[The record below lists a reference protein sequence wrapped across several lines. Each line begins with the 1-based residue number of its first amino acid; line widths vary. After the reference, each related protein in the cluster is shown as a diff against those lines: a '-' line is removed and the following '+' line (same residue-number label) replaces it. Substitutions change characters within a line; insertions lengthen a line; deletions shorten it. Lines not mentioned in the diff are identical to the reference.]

1 MKDDI
6 LIVDDTL
13 DNLTLLEELLSL
25 AGYRVRSVPSGIL
38 ALQAAT
44 AVPPRLIL
52 LDINMPDMD
61 GYEVCR
67 HFKADS
73 RTRNIPVIFLSAF
86 NETIDKVEAFNAGG
100 VDYMTKPFQIDE
112 VLARIKTHLELY
124 RLQQELEQRVED
136 RTAELARLNAAYD
149 RFVPHEFLHFLGR
162 DSIVDLKLGDH
173 VQQKMSILF
182 SDMRDFTT
190 MSEEMTPRENFDF
203 LIEYLK
209 HITPVIKKRRGFVDK
224 YLGDGV
230 MALFPHN
237 ADDAL
242 NAAID
247 MHRETAVYNEFRRA
261 HNQTIIRVGTG
272 LHTGNLVMGILG
284 GDNRMQG
291 TVISDAVNLASR
303 LEGLT
308 KVYEA
313 SIIISDDM
321 LRSLDDVT
329 RYHTR
334 FLDRVQVKGKKKL
347 VTVYEVFDNDSL
359 EVIERKLQTKVSFE
373 TGLRLYYDR
382 RFTDANTHFRRALD
396 KNPNDA
402 AIRRY
407 LQRTIHY
414 ITHGTPAKPTKI

>member
-25 AGYRVRSVPSGIL
+25 EGYKVRPVPSGAL

-52 LDINMPDMD
+52 LDINMPEMD

-67 HFKADS
+67 RLKADP
-73 RTRNIPVIFLSAF
+73 RTSNIPVIFLSAF
-86 NETIDKVEAFNAGG
+86 NETMDKVTAFNVGG

-149 RFVPHEFLHFLGR
+149 RFVPHEFLQFLGR
-162 DSIVDLKLGDH
+162 DSIVDLTLGDH
-173 VQQKMSILF
+173 VQRHMSILF
-182 SDMRDFTT
+182 SDIRDFTA
-190 MSEEMTPRENFDF
+190 MSEEMSPHENFDF
-203 LIEYLK
+203 LIEYLG
-209 HITPVIKKRRGFVDK
+209 HIIPAIKKRHGFVDK

-230 MALFPHN
+230 MALFPRN

-247 MHRETAVYNEFRRA
+247 IHRETAVYNKFRHT
-261 HNQTIIRVGTG
+261 HNQQAIRIGSG

-308 KVYEA
+308 KLYGV
-313 SIIISDDM
+313 SIIISKDT
-321 LRSLDDVT
+321 LQNLTDVT

-334 FLDRVQVKGKKKL
+334 FLDQVRIKGKKKL
-347 VTVYEVFDNDSL
+347 VAVYEVFDNDPT
-359 EVIERKLQTKVSFE
+359 EVIERKLRTKAAFE
-373 TGLRLYYDR
+373 TGLQLYCDR
-382 RFTDANTHFRRALD
+382 HFSEASISFQHALNQ
-396 KNPNDA
+396 NPDDA
-402 AIRRY
+402 AIQRY
-407 LQRTIHY
+407 LQRALHY
-414 ITHGTPAKPTKI
+414 TTHDTPLE